1 MIVEVTSD
9 AAALAEAAAARVARH
24 AAEAIRERGRFTI
37 ALAGGSTPRA
47 THERLAAAPDTVDWA
62 RADVLFGDERAV
74 PPDHPDSNFRMARET
89 LLDRVPV
96 DPDRVHRM
104 EGERDD
110 LDAAARAYE
119 TTLRRVV
126 GGDDAIPRLDLVL
139 LGVGDDG
146 HTASLFP
153 DVVHEGAGPDLVKAI
168 DSAAKGRRLT
178 LTLSALNA
186 ARTVV
191 FLVGGEKKAS
201 VMRTILLERGGT
213 PPFPAARVR
222 PENGDLVW
230 LLDREAASTLR
241 EAASSP
247 SRRPSPPS

>member
-1 MIVEVTSD
+1 MILEVTSD
-9 AAALAEAAAARVARH
+9 AAALAEAAAARIARH
-24 AAEAIRERGRFTI
+24 AAEAIRARGRFTI

-47 THERLAAAPDTVDWA
+47 THDRLAAAPAAVDWA

-74 PPDHPDSNFRMARET
+74 PPDHADSNFRMARET
-89 LLDRVPV
+89 LLDHVPV

-110 LDAAARAYE
+110 LDAAARDYE
-119 TTLRRVV
+119 TTFRRVV

-153 DVVHEGAGPDLVKAI
+153 DVVDRGTGPELVKAI
-168 DSAAKGRRLT
+168 DSASKGPRLT
-178 LTLSALNA
+178 LTLPALNA
-186 ARTVV
+186 ARTVL
-191 FLVGGEKKAS
+191 FLVGGERKAS
-201 VMRTILLERGGT
+201 VMRTILLERGGA

-222 PENGDLVW
+222 PNDGDLVW
-230 LLDREAASTLR
+230 LLDREAASALR
-241 EAASSP
+241 GSASA
-247 SRRPSPPS
+247 R